1 MPSPSLKEETFNIKI
16 NEAHLANLGNR
27 WLRFSEILKSRMC
40 CWGELVM
47 IVGPVASGKSS
58 ALMALLNE
66 IPVGKAEKLAVRGS
80 LAYVGQ
86 QPWIFSDT
94 LKENITFGKT
104 FERSRY
110 EEVNL

>member
-1 MPSPSLKEETFNIKI
+1 
-16 NEAHLANLGNR
+16 
-27 WLRFSEILKSRMC
+27 
-40 CWGELVM
+40 M